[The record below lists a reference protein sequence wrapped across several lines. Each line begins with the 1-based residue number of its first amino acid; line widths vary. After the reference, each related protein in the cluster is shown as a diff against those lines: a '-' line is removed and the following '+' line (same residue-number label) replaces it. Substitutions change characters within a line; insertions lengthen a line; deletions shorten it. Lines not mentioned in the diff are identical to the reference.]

1 LTERFACNC
10 LCTGACMI
18 TFHACMHGGRLLSV
32 EVLYAIIRETEIM
45 AFSEFEDTHLMR
57 FS

>member
-1 LTERFACNC
+1 
-10 LCTGACMI
+10 MI

-45 AFSEFEDTHLMR
+45 AFSEFEDTHVIG
-57 FS
+57 FF